1 MNSDID
7 SQKTPTKR
15 NSTNCDTPTKRKNAS
30 CETPSK
36 KKKINKTK
44 VAEDYFVFKED
55 REVNGVMKRFYNCI
69 ICNKEINGTKD
80 SNKWAHLLIHD
91 EVNSKL
97 HNLDESIERK
107 RLKLILDCVE
117 MVAVNG
123 RSFSHLYDSALHSM
137 ISETLSE
144 LKSAGRQVNLNDSN
158 LLEVKESL
166 RRMSENAKK
175 KIADEIKDRP
185 LSLMC
190 DIATKHG
197 RSIFGF
203 SLQYIVNG
211 KHRIRSIGMI
221 HLTSS
226 HTGKYL
232 AAVIANRLADFGV
245 QKDQLMTVTT
255 DNGANMIKMIKN
267 IQEITYTVDRSKN
280 TTNTLNTA

>member
-1 MNSDID
+1 
-7 SQKTPTKR
+7 
-15 NSTNCDTPTKRKNAS
+15 
-30 CETPSK
+30 
-36 KKKINKTK
+36 
-44 VAEDYFVFKED
+44 
-55 REVNGVMKRFYNCI
+55 MKRFYNCI

-144 LKSAGRQVNLNDSN
+144 LKSAGCQVNLNDSN

-226 HTGKYL
+226 HTDKYL

-245 QKDQLMTVTT
+245 QKDQLMTVTSHH
-255 DNGANMIKMIKN
+255 
-267 IQEITYTVDRSKN
+267 R
-280 TTNTLNTA
+280 